1 MTKTPK
7 LLQVAERAEEKTNM
21 KAHIKLG
28 RIFGVAVGLHYSWI
42 IIALLVT
49 LSLHSQFAIDHPGWG
64 NSTTWAI
71 AIITGLLFFVSI
83 LLHELS
89 HAAVAKMRGIP
100 VRAIT
105 LFALGGVAQIEK
117 DAADAKSEF
126 WMGIIGPITSFI
138 IGVVCL
144 LLASLLGWN
153 FGPGPD
159 SPPAAMF
166 MWLGFINIALAI
178 FNMIPGFPLD
188 GGRVLRAV
196 VWWMTG
202 DANRATRIASRVGQ
216 LVAFGFIMLGIWRF
230 FSGAGFGGLWM
241 AFIGWFLLDAARA
254 SGAQVE
260 VTERLTGV
268 RVGDVMAQQFPV
280 VDANSN
286 LETFVQEYLLPTGHR
301 CFVVEE
307 QGRPAGIITPH
318 EVKAIDRARWRYT
331 TVGDVMRSLESLRT
345 VSPER
350 PVVEALE
357 MMGRED
363 VNQMPVVRE
372 GRLAGIISRAHILR
386 VLQTRAELDV

>member
-1 MTKTPK
+1 
-7 LLQVAERAEEKTNM
+7 M

-28 RIFGVAVGLHYSWI
+28 RIFGVAIGLHYSWI

-49 LSLHSQFAIDHPGWG
+49 LSLRSQFAVDHPAWDV
-64 NSTTWAI
+64 STTWTI

-89 HAAVAKMRGIP
+89 HAAVAKLRGIP

-126 WMGIIGPITSFI
+126 WMGIIGPITSI
-138 IGVVCL
+138 VIGVVCL
-144 LLASLLGWN
+144 ALAWLLGWN
-153 FGPGPD
+153 FAAEAV

-196 VWWMTG
+196 VWWVTG
-202 DANRATRIASRVGQ
+202 DANRSTRIASRVGQ
-216 LVAFGFIMLGIWRF
+216 LVALGFIMLGIWRF
-230 FSGAGFGGLWM
+230 FSGAGFGGLWI

-260 VTERLTGV
+260 ITERLTGV
-268 RVGDVMAQQFPV
+268 KVGDVMAPQFPT
-280 VDANSN
+280 VDSNSN
-286 LETFVQEYLLPTGHR
+286 LQTFVQEHLLPTGHR
-301 CFVVEE
+301 CFVVSE
-307 QGRPAGIITPH
+307 QGKPAGIITPH
-318 EVKAIDRARWRYT
+318 EVKAIDRARWPYT
-331 TVGDVMRSLESLRT
+331 TVGDAMRPLQNLRT
-345 VSPER
+345 ISPER
-350 PVVEALE
+350 PVAEALE

-363 VNQMPVVRE
+363 INQIPVLQQ
-372 GRLAGIISRAHILR
+372 GQLAGIISRGHILR

>member
-1 MTKTPK
+1 
-7 LLQVAERAEEKTNM
+7 M

-49 LSLHSQFAIDHPGWG
+49 LSLRSQFAVDHPNWDA
-64 NSTTWAI
+64 STTWII
-71 AIITGLLFFVSI
+71 AIITGVLFFVSI

-89 HAAVAKMRGIP
+89 HAAVAKLRGIP

-126 WMGIIGPITSFI
+126 WMGIIGPITSFV
-138 IGVVCL
+138 IGLVCL
-144 LLASLLGWN
+144 ALAWLFGWNLASEAV
-153 FGPGPD
+153 
-159 SPPAAMF
+159 SAPAAMF

-188 GGRVLRAV
+188 GGRVLRAI
-196 VWWMTG
+196 VWWITG
-202 DANRATRIASRVGQ
+202 DANRSTRIASRVGQ
-216 LVAFGFIMLGIWRF
+216 LVALGFIMLGIFRF
-230 FSGAGFGGLWM
+230 FSGAGFGGLWI

-260 VTERLTGV
+260 ITERLTGLK
-268 RVGDVMAQQFPV
+268 VGDVMAQQFPV
-280 VDANSN
+280 VDANAN
-286 LETFVQEYLLPTGHR
+286 LQTFVQEHLLPTGHR
-301 CFVVEE
+301 CFVVSE
-307 QGRPAGIITPH
+307 QGTPAGIITPH
-318 EVKAIDRARWRYT
+318 EVKAIDRARWPYT
-331 TVGDVMRSLESLRT
+331 TVGDVMRSFDTLRT

-350 PVVEALE
+350 PVTEALE

-363 VNQMPVVRE
+363 VNQIPVVQQ
-372 GRLAGIISRAHILR
+372 GKLAGIISRAHIVR

>member
-1 MTKTPK
+1 
-7 LLQVAERAEEKTNM
+7 M

-49 LSLHSQFAIDHPGWG
+49 LSLRSQFAIDHSTWG
-64 NSTTWAI
+64 ASTTWTI
-71 AIITGLLFFVSI
+71 AIVTGVLFFVSI

-89 HAAVAKMRGIP
+89 HAAVAKLRGIP

-126 WMGIIGPITSFI
+126 WMGIIGPITSAV

-144 LLASLLGWN
+144 VLAWLLGWN
-153 FGPGPD
+153 FASEAV

-196 VWWMTG
+196 VWWITG
-202 DANRATRIASRVGQ
+202 DSNRSTRIAAGVGQ
-216 LVAFGFIMLGIWRF
+216 FVAIGFILLGILRF
-230 FSGAGFGGLWM
+230 FSGAGFGGLWI
-241 AFIGWFLLDAARA
+241 AFIGWFLLEAARA

-260 VTERLTGV
+260 ITERLTGV
-268 RVGDVMAQQFPV
+268 KVGDVMAHQFPI

-286 LETFVQEYLLPTGHR
+286 LQTFVQEHLLPTGHR
-301 CFVVEE
+301 CFVVSE

-318 EVKAIDRARWRYT
+318 EVKAIDRARWPYT

-350 PVVEALE
+350 PVADALE

-363 VNQMPVVRE
+363 VNQMPVVQE
-372 GRLAGIISRAHILR
+372 GKLAGIISRGHILR

>member
-1 MTKTPK
+1 
-7 LLQVAERAEEKTNM
+7 M

-42 IIALLVT
+42 VIALLVT
-49 LSLHSQFAIDHPGWG
+49 LSLRSQFGADHPNWAT
-64 NSTTWAI
+64 STTWTI
-71 AIITGLLFFVSI
+71 AIVTGLLFFVSI

-89 HAAVAKMRGIP
+89 HAAVAKLRGIP

-126 WMGIIGPITSFI
+126 WMGIIGPIASVV

-144 LLASLLGWN
+144 VLAWLLGWS
-153 FGPGPD
+153 FAVETD
-159 SPPAAMF
+159 SPLAAMF
-166 MWLGFINIALAI
+166 MWLGYINIALAV

-196 VWWMTG
+196 VWWATG
-202 DANRATRIASRVGQ
+202 DANRSTRIAAGVGQ
-216 LVAFGFIMLGIWRF
+216 FVALGFILLGIWRF
-230 FSGAGFGGLWM
+230 FSGAGFGGLWI

-260 VTERLTGV
+260 ITERLTGV
-268 RVGDVMAQQFPV
+268 KVSDVMARQFPV

-286 LETFVQEYLLPTGHR
+286 LQTFVQDHLLPTGHR
-301 CFVVEE
+301 CFVVAE
-307 QGRPAGIITPH
+307 QGTPAGIITPH
-318 EVKAIDRARWRYT
+318 EVKAIDRARWPYT
-331 TVGDVMRSLESLRT
+331 TVGDVMRSLEGLRT

-350 PVVEALE
+350 PVAEALE

-372 GRLAGIISRAHILR
+372 GKLTGIISRGHILR

>member
-1 MTKTPK
+1 
-7 LLQVAERAEEKTNM
+7 M

-28 RIFGVAVGLHYSWI
+28 RIFGVAIGLHYSWI

-49 LSLHSQFAIDHPGWG
+49 LSLRAQFAMEHPNWG
-64 NSTTWAI
+64 GSTTWGI

-89 HAAVAKMRGIP
+89 HAAVARLRGIP

-126 WMGIIGPITSFI
+126 WMGIIGPIASI
-138 IGVVCL
+138 GIGVVCL
-144 LLASLLGWN
+144 ALAWLLGWN
-153 FGPGPD
+153 FSAETN
-159 SPPAAMF
+159 SPPTAMF
-166 MWLGFINIALAI
+166 MWLGYINIALAV

-196 VWWMTG
+196 VWWITG
-202 DANRATRIASRVGQ
+202 DANRSTRIASRVGQ
-216 LVAFGFIMLGIWRF
+216 LVALAFIMLGILRF
-230 FSGAGFGGLWM
+230 FSGAGFGGLWI

-260 VTERLTGV
+260 ITERLTGL
-268 RVGDVMAQQFPV
+268 RVGDVMTRQFAT

-286 LETFVQEYLLPTGHR
+286 LQTFIQEHLLPTGHR
-301 CFVVEE
+301 CFVVLE

-318 EVKAIDRARWRYT
+318 EVKTIDRARWPYT
-331 TVGDVMRSLESLRT
+331 TVGDVMRSLETLRS
-345 VSPER
+345 VGPER
-350 PVVEALE
+350 PVAEALE

-363 VNQMPVVRE
+363 VNQMPVVQH
-372 GRLAGIISRAHILR
+372 GNLAGIISRGHIVR
-386 VLQTRAELDV
+386 VLQTRAELDI

>member
-1 MTKTPK
+1 
-7 LLQVAERAEEKTNM
+7 M

-28 RIFGVAVGLHYSWI
+28 RIFGVAIGLHYSWI

-49 LSLHSQFAIDHPGWG
+49 LSLRSQFGIDNPDWSA
-64 NSTTWAI
+64 STTWTI
-71 AIITGLLFFVSI
+71 AIVTGLLFFVSI

-89 HAAVAKMRGIP
+89 HAAVAKLRGIP
-100 VRAIT
+100 VKGIT

-126 WMGIIGPITSFI
+126 WMGIIGPISSI
-138 IGVVCL
+138 VIGIVCL
-144 LLASLLGWN
+144 ALAWLLGWS
-153 FGPGPD
+153 FTAAAV

-196 VWWMTG
+196 VWWVTG
-202 DANRATRIASRVGQ
+202 DANRSTRIAAGVGQ
-216 LVAFGFIMLGIWRF
+216 VVALGFILLGIWRF
-230 FSGAGFGGLWM
+230 FSGAGFGGLWI
-241 AFIGWFLLDAARA
+241 AFIGWFLLEAARA

-260 VTERLTGV
+260 ITERLTGV
-268 RVGDVMAQQFPV
+268 RVGDVMAHEFPI

-286 LETFVQEYLLPTGHR
+286 LQTFVQEHLLPTGNR
-301 CFVVEE
+301 CFVVSE
-307 QGRPAGIITPH
+307 QGRAAGIITPH
-318 EVKAIDRARWRYT
+318 EVKATDRARWPYT
-331 TVGDVMRSLESLRT
+331 TVGDVMRSLDSLRT
-345 VSPER
+345 VGPDR
-350 PVVEALE
+350 PVSEALE

-363 VNQMPVVRE
+363 VNQMPVVQE
-372 GRLAGIISRAHILR
+372 GKLAGIISRGHILR